1 MEDNL
6 KRKIID
12 DFLVYCD
19 RAGWI
24 KNIDKGKILN
34 DYFYSDCKCPH
45 CKSNNVIDVD
55 DHWSRC
61 LGCNFSF
68 VGC

>member
-6 KRKIID
+6 KWKIIEE
-12 DFLVYCD
+12 FLDYCD
-19 RAGWI
+19 RTGWI
-24 KNIDKGKILN
+24 KNIDKNKILN
-34 DYFYSDCKCPH
+34 DYFCPNCKCPH
-45 CKSNNVIDVD
+45 CKSTNVVDVD

-61 LGCNFSF
+61 YDCHFSF